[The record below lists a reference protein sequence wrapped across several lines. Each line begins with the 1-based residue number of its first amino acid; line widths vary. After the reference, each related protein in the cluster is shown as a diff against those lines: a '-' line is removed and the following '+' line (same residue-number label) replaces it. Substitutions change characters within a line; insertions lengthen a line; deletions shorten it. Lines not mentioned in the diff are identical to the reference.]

1 MAKPSSCSRP
11 RLLTLYQSAPSPLC
25 LGVQEKEEVELALY
39 RVMTQILGQ
48 FWKKSSAPSVSS
60 LASCC
65 WSSKKYLQ
73 HQPTLPAGTEQGKV
87 QFLKQHCD
95 CEFATP
101 DPLKKKIRK
110 KMSKSSPPSTVC
122 HLLAVCSVFCVR
134 MHLWRHLWRQVAVLP
149 VPLMVWEWAAGWGLA
164 ERSGKLA
171 MPSVNSGLCPGCSW
185 WSWAAPS
192 CQESCLEKLVLRHQ
206 QKPYAH
212 VLILS
217 VFLQEV
223 LNLALAASLQQV

>member
-39 RVMTQILGQ
+39 RVMTQFLGQ
-48 FWKKSSAPSVSS
+48 FWRKSSAPSFSS

-65 WSSKKYLQ
+65 WGSKICLQ

-87 QFLKQHCD
+87 QFLKQRCY
-95 CEFATP
+95 CGFATP
-101 DPLKKKIRK
+101 DPFGTKKFKKKVQRLAPIHCLPFAG
-110 KMSKSSPPSTVC
+110 SLLCVVYQNASLEASCCPSTASDGLGVGSR
-122 HLLAVCSVFCVR
+122 V
-134 MHLWRHLWRQVAVLP
+134 
-149 VPLMVWEWAAGWGLA
+149 GLA
-164 ERSGKLA
+164 EPSGKLA
-171 MPSVNSGLCPGCSW
+171 MPLVNFGLYPECSW
-185 WSWAAPS
+185 CSWAAPS